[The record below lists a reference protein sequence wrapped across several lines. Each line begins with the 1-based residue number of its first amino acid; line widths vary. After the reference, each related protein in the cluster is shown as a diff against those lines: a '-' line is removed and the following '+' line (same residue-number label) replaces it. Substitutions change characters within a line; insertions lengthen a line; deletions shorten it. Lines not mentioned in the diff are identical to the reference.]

1 MKRSFITLIAAA
13 ACMFL
18 LIMDAQTALMGAKDG
33 INLCMMTVI
42 PSLFPFFVLSA
53 LLTSALSGIRAGF
66 LRPVGRLCGM
76 PPGAEGVFLI
86 GLLGGYPTGA
96 QSVTQ
101 LYRSGQLEKTQAQ
114 RLLGFCSNAGPAFIF
129 GICGALFPK
138 GWMVWILWL
147 VHILSAVTTGILL
160 KGNGTS
166 QIKPKKP
173 STQTLPQALD
183 RAIKTTARVCG
194 WIVLFRVLIAFLD
207 RWALWI
213 LEPGWKTVIA
223 GILEL
228 TNGCCQLGRIENA
241 GSRFV
246 LASAFLSF
254 GGICVWMQTAS
265 VVEEL
270 GTAMYLRG
278 KLLQTCISVFVSLLV
293 QWLLFPEEHR
303 LTVEPFLL
311 IPMIICVLFVIVFLA
326 IYEKKS
332 SNPVPVGV

>member
-1 MKRSFITLIAAA
+1 MKRSIVTPIAAA
-13 ACMFL
+13 LCLFL
-18 LIMDAQTALMGAKDG
+18 LIMDAKTALLGAQEG
-33 INLCMMTVI
+33 INLCLMTVV
-42 PSLFPFFVLSA
+42 PSLFPFFLLSA

-76 PPGAEGVFLI
+76 PPGSEGVFLI

-101 LYRSGQLEKTQAQ
+101 LYRCGQLEKTQAQ

-147 VHILSAVTTGILL
+147 VHILSAIITGMLL
-160 KGNGTS
+160 KGHSAARIQHVKTS
-166 QIKPKKP
+166 HL
-173 STQTLPQALD
+173 SLPQALD

-194 WIVLFRVLIAFLD
+194 WIILFRVLIAFLD
-207 RWALWI
+207 RWALWA

-228 TNGCCQLGRIENA
+228 TNGCCQLERIENV

-246 LASAFLSF
+246 LASTFLSI

-265 VVEEL
+265 VVEDL
-270 GTAMYLRG
+270 GTATYLRG
-278 KLLQTCISVFVSLLV
+278 KLLQTSISIFMSLLV
-293 QWLLFPEEHR
+293 QWMLFAEEHR
-303 LTVEPFLL
+303 MTFEPLLL
-311 IPMIICVLFVIVFLA
+311 IPMIFCALFVIVFLA
-326 IYEKKS
+326 FYEKKG